1 MVTLPVA
8 LRPWARWGLLFHFC
22 DEADRHGHT
31 PFVALARTYI
41 AVSEEQV
48 KGIAA
53 VRRRGSVVAIDAR
66 VFDVRIPISAIASA
80 GSGEEYASVILQG
93 IELIDRIIPFIP
105 ILAECIESLRLIT
118 CPGRPG

>member
-1 MVTLPVA
+1 MFVWKA
-8 LRPWARWGLLFHFC
+8 LFHFC
-22 DEADRHGHT
+22 DETDRHGQT
-31 PFVALARTYI
+31 PLVDLARTDI
-41 AVSEEQV
+41 AVREEQV
-48 KGIAA
+48 KGFAVVVA

-66 VFDVRIPISAIASA
+66 VFDVRIPISAIARA

-105 ILAECIESLRLIT
+105 TAAICIESLRLSA

>member
-1 MVTLPVA
+1 MFA
-8 LRPWARWGLLFHFC
+8 WKALFHFC
-22 DEADRHGHT
+22 DETDRHGQT
-31 PFVALARTYI
+31 PFVHLARTDI
-41 AVSEEQV
+41 AVREEQV
-48 KGIAA
+48 KGSDVA
-53 VRRRGSVVAIDAR
+53 VRRRGPVVAIAAR
-66 VFDVRIPISAIASA
+66 AADVRIPIVAIARA